1 MRLFRPVVV
10 ALAGLAL
17 AMAVPPGAAVASK
30 GSFTWVGPKGKP
42 FFVENPPDGK
52 CLTMSQEARGAYNGT
67 AGPVTIYTGKKCD
80 GTSKRLA
87 RGEHGPSDMSFS
99 SVKFSAR

>member
-17 AMAVPPGAAVASK
+17 AMAVPTGTAVASK

-52 CLTMSQEARGAYNGT
+52 CLTMSQEAHGAYNGT

-80 GTSKRLA
+80 GGSARLKTGQ
-87 RGEHGPSDMSFS
+87 RGPADKPFS
-99 SVKFSAR
+99 SVKFSAH